1 MKVLVWGMGYVGSVT
16 AAALASRGHDVVGI
30 ETNGAKVDSINA
42 GRSPVAEPGLPEL
55 LGAQVSAGRLRASG
69 DAATELA
76 DADISLICVGTP
88 TGPDGTPDLSHIGA
102 VASEIG
108 RCLAGTTGRHVVVMR
123 STVPP
128 GTARGMVREWIET
141 ASGRTAGDGFGLAV
155 NPEFLREAT
164 ALADFD
170 RPAMT
175 VIGALDD
182 ASFETVEAL
191 FAGIDAPVRRMSLE
205 EAELLKLTNNAF
217 HALKVGFAN
226 EVGRLCDR
234 LGIDSHVLMGALVAD
249 TRLNISPAYLMPGF
263 AFGGSCLPKDLRSM
277 GHQLRMAGVRAPILD
292 GLLASNHQQVEE
304 ALRKVHA
311 SGARRIAVLGL
322 AFKAGTDD
330 LRESPMVALVDS
342 LWRDGYTVGVF
353 DPDVD
358 LDAMIGT
365 NREFV
370 ERQLPQIAEIL
381 RPSLAEALSGAEL
394 VIIGQRRP
402 TFAEAIAGLEG
413 VSILDLV
420 RISSDRVPP
429 TVSPYAGLSW

>member
-1 MKVLVWGMGYVGSVT
+1 
-16 AAALASRGHDVVGI
+16 
-30 ETNGAKVDSINA
+30 
-42 GRSPVAEPGLPEL
+42 
-55 LGAQVSAGRLRASG
+55 
-69 DAATELA
+69 
-76 DADISLICVGTP
+76 
-88 TGPDGTPDLSHIGA
+88 
-102 VASEIG
+102 
-108 RCLAGTTGRHVVVMR
+108 
-123 STVPP
+123 
-128 GTARGMVREWIET
+128 
-141 ASGRTAGDGFGLAV
+141 
-155 NPEFLREAT
+155 
-164 ALADFD
+164 
-170 RPAMT
+170 
-175 VIGALDD
+175 
-182 ASFETVEAL
+182 
-191 FAGIDAPVRRMSLE
+191 MSLE

-358 LDAMIGT
+358 LNAMIGT

-402 TFAEAIAGLEG
+402 AFAEAIAGLEG

-420 RISSDRVPP
+420 RISSDRVPA
-429 TVSPYAGLSW
+429 TGSPYAGLSW